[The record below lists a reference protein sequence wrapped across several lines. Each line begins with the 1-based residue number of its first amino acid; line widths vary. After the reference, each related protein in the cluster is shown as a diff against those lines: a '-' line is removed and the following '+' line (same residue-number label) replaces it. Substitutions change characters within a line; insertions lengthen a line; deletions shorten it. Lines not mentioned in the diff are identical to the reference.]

1 MIYLKKIIVVLG
13 SIVLS
18 VPVIIT
24 ILFFDYKL
32 DNIIT
37 GFIKNEVKKEE
48 DKLYIRVLKS
58 DKTVE
63 NIELEEYIIGVVSS
77 EVPVSFEPEALKA
90 QAVASRTY
98 ALKQMENNKDNYYD
112 VTDNVLSQVYSSN
125 DRLKD
130 RWKDNYDEYY
140 NKIKSIVE
148 DTKGEYISYNDDF
161 IYAFFFSTSNGY
173 TEDNVNV
180 FGQDLPYLKMVDS
193 SFDESETDS
202 FYSYTEY
209 TKEEFYKLLGLDY
222 SEQLSIDN
230 IVRSPSNRV
239 ISIDINGITFK
250 GRDFQKQLSLKSND
264 FTVEDDGLIKITN
277 KGYGH
282 GVGMSQYGAN
292 ALAKQSKN
300 YKEILEYYYQ
310 GTEIKKL

>member
-1 MIYLKKIIVVLG
+1 MKKIIVVLG

>member
-1 MIYLKKIIVVLG
+1 MKKIIVVLG

-140 NKIKSIVE
+140 NKIKSVVE

>member
-1 MIYLKKIIVVLG
+1 MKKIIVVLG
-13 SIVLS
+13 SIVLT

-77 EVPVSFEPEALKA
+77 EVPVSFETEALKA

-140 NKIKSIVE
+140 NKIKSVVE

-222 SEQLSIDN
+222 YEQLSIDN

>member
-1 MIYLKKIIVVLG
+1 MKKIIVVLG

-77 EVPVSFEPEALKA
+77 EVPVSFETEALKA

>member
-1 MIYLKKIIVVLG
+1 MKKIIVVLG
-13 SIVLS
+13 SIVLT

-63 NIELEEYIIGVVSS
+63 NIELEDYIIGVVSS
-77 EVPVSFEPEALKA
+77 EVPVSFETEALKA

-140 NKIKSIVE
+140 NKIKTVVE

-209 TKEEFYKLLGLDY
+209 TKEEFYKLLRLDY

-264 FTVEDDGLIKITN
+264 FTVEFDGLIKIIN